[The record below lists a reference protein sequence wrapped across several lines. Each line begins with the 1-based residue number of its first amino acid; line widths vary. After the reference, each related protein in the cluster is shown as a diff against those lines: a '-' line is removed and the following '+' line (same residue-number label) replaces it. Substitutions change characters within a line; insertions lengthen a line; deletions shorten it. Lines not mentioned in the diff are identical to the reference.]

1 MRTRP
6 EHIAVG
12 IAILA
17 AGAYLP
23 DLSKEYLDDP
33 PDLAPESRF

>member
-17 AGAYLP
+17 AGAYL
-23 DLSKEYLDDP
+23 LWNLIE
-33 PDLAPESRF
+33 RMMG

>member
-17 AGAYLP
+17 EGVYL
-23 DLSKEYLDDP
+23 LWNLIE
-33 PDLAPESRF
+33 RMMG

>member
-12 IAILA
+12 IAILV
-17 AGAYLP
+17 AGAYL
-23 DLSKEYLDDP
+23 LWNLIE
-33 PDLAPESRF
+33 RMMG

>member
-1 MRTRP
+1 MTTRP

-17 AGAYLP
+17 AGAYL
-23 DLSKEYLDDP
+23 LWVWIE
-33 PDLAPESRF
+33 RMI

>member
-17 AGAYLP
+17 AGGYL
-23 DLSKEYLDDP
+23 LWNLFE
-33 PDLAPESRF
+33 RMMG

>member
-1 MRTRP
+1 MKTRP

-17 AGAYLP
+17 AGAYL
-23 DLSKEYLDDP
+23 LWVLIE
-33 PDLAPESRF
+33 RMI